1 MSRWAGF
8 RKKLFDYM
16 SVAQAI
22 AFGATM
28 CVTYIEFRHPELRA
42 SLLPLR
48 LGTMAAF
55 FFAMLAVILLSN
67 TGAIA
72 AYALL
77 AIGLANSIMF
87 PTIFSLACEGLGPKA
102 AAGSGIIC
110 IAIVGGAVIPP
121 LTGQLADMTGSL
133 SIALALP
140 AICYAIIAGFG
151 VFARKPAA

>member
-1 MSRWAGF
+1 MLRWAGF

-67 TGAIA
+67 TRGSQDAPAPRSTQGGLWVVLIVGIGTA
-72 AYALL
+72 GWLYDQHDTPLALAVL
-77 AIGLANSIMF
+77 VFTA
-87 PTIFSLACEGLGPKA
+87 GLG
-102 AAGSGIIC
+102 
-110 IAIVGGAVIPP
+110 VAV
-121 LTGQLADMTGSL
+121 
-133 SIALALP
+133 
-140 AICYAIIAGFG
+140 
-151 VFARKPAA
+151 ARLIKLHGPEIGEARFDTRNDRPIE